1 MNKISLSIQYVT
13 HENVIYEKL
22 EIPLSD
28 FRSDGEGS
36 IRGKITQKY
45 LKKKKKKKRDVNTE
59 NHRYNTEKFISKIV
73 LRISKLALC
82 WIFPSKFN
90 FARDSLVFQRLC
102 YSHHF
107 SVDPLASIGQM
118 YERTTNF

>member
-1 MNKISLSIQYVT
+1 MQYVT

-45 LKKKKKKKRDVNTE
+45 LKKKKKEGGCKHGK
-59 NHRYNTEKFISKIV
+59 S
-73 LRISKLALC
+73 S
-82 WIFPSKFN
+82 
-90 FARDSLVFQRLC
+90 
-102 YSHHF
+102 
-107 SVDPLASIGQM
+107 M
-118 YERTTNF
+118 